1 MGIRPMCWGV
11 LFTSIFSLIINTHY
25 TGKLINLGFI
35 AQMRDLLPILALSL
49 AMGGIVYITM
59 NYISLNSWLLLA
71 IGLLEGI
78 LVYVGLARLFHFN
91 ELSELVAIGRRK

>member
-1 MGIRPMCWGV
+1 
-11 LFTSIFSLIINTHY
+11 
-25 TGKLINLGFI
+25 
-35 AQMRDLLPILALSL
+35 MRDLLPILALSL

-78 LVYVGLARLFHFN
+78 LVYVGLARIFRFN
-91 ELSELVAIGRRK
+91 ELSELVAIVRRK